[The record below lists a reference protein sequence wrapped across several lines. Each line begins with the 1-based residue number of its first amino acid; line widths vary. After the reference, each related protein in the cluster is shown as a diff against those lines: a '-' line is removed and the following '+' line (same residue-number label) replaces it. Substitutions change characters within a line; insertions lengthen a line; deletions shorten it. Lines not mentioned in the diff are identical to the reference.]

1 MPSNATFYGGN
12 AYMRFRLSTAGGLN
26 WTGAASNGEVE
37 DYWQPL
43 ACVGNYVWYDSN
55 LDGIQNEAGSN
66 GIDGVVM
73 RLTWGGPDGDVSTT
87 GDNLT
92 YNTTTSTVGTLPG
105 RYQFCGLIPRVG
117 SGGAYGTYQIGIP
130 NPGATA
136 TLLPG
141 AGSSFLNN
149 DGTQTGGATGP
160 ILHRAGG
167 LSWTGAASSGE
178 VEDYWQALA
187 CVGNFVWSDTNA
199 DGIQNEPGTAGIDGT
214 RVTLTWV
221 GLNGAFG
228 GGDDVVYSTLT
239 STSGT
244 VSGRYQFCGL
254 MPSVTGAVVG
264 TYRLDIPNPPY
275 TLVTTANSGSTTDYL
290 DSDCTQSGGSGGPVT
305 IPSFTI
311 VSPIG
316 LVIGENGPGDQVG
329 SGTTG
334 IGFSGFPNNQDDMSI
349 DFGFTGIPTAV
360 TLSDLQAAPQ
370 SLWEALLTLLR
381 QFAR

>member
-1 MPSNATFYGGN
+1 M
-12 AYMRFRLSTAGGLN
+12 
-26 WTGAASNGEVE
+26 
-37 DYWQPL
+37 
-43 ACVGNYVWYDSN
+43 
-55 LDGIQNEAGSN
+55 
-66 GIDGVVM
+66 
-73 RLTWGGPDGDVSTT
+73 
-87 GDNLT
+87 
-92 YNTTTSTVGTLPG
+92 
-105 RYQFCGLIPRVG
+105 
-117 SGGAYGTYQIGIP
+117 
-130 NPGATA
+130 
-136 TLLPG
+136 
-141 AGSSFLNN
+141 
-149 DGTQTGGATGP
+149 
-160 ILHRAGG
+160 
-167 LSWTGAASSGE
+167 
-178 VEDYWQALA
+178 
-187 CVGNFVWSDTNA
+187 
-199 DGIQNEPGTAGIDGT
+199 
-214 RVTLTWV
+214 TLTWV

-311 VSPIG
+311 ASPIS
-316 LVIGENGPGDQVG
+316 LVTGENGPGDQVG

-334 IGFSGFPNNQDDMSI
+334 IGFSGFPNNQDNMSI
-349 DFGFTGIPTAV
+349 DCGFTGIPNAV

-381 QFAR
+381 QLAR